1 MLTRMQLDSS
11 EMSLHAA
18 PFGHSGQDIDSGG
31 GTMKQTGGGMRCP
44 LGFHFFHIF
53 HFWVFIFFIF
63 SYFSF
68 LGFHFFHIFH
78 FWVSFRGAFW
88 DLFLGCWAR
97 VDNVGAW
104 TCAHGQASW
113 RSQAQPYLASTLQA
127 SKELK

>member
-53 HFWVFIFFIF
+53 HFWV
-63 SYFSF
+63 
-68 LGFHFFHIFH
+68 
-78 FWVSFRGAFW
+78 SFRGAFW

-104 TCAHGQASW
+104 TCAHGQAPW